1 MKLKYAVK
9 NTILSLLFLSITI
22 TTQAKAPLDG
32 QFSEK
37 PLIERYVLDELKSLR
52 EQQADLKKETIE
64 KITKSELN
72 STDRAMEYT
81 VDTTNNIFYTITI
94 AASILVIVGW
104 KSLSDIKKN
113 VESITEKK
121 VNKITSDYE
130 RRLTELEHDL
140 KKRADELLS
149 TQDRLT
155 KTIQMQRIWRRA
167 SLEDKPEEK
176 IQLYDQILK
185 MEPSNVEALTHKA
198 DSLLDI
204 GEMRWANSL
213 SNKAVEIDK
222 GYYLGYWQRACS
234 NAQLENYND
243 AFDDIEKTI
252 ELSSEID
259 KNELLAEPMFEKLK
273 SQKRFEDILANVN

>member
-1 MKLKYAVK
+1 MK
-9 NTILSLLFLSITI
+9 NTILSLLFLSIAI
-22 TTQAKAPLDG
+22 TTQAKAPVDG
-32 QFSEK
+32 PFSEK

-185 MEPSNVEALTHKA
+185 LEPNNVEAITHKA

-259 KNELLAEPMFEKLK
+259 RNELLTEPMFEKLK
-273 SQKRFEDILANVN
+273 SQKRFEEILANVN

>member
-1 MKLKYAVK
+1 M
-9 NTILSLLFLSITI
+9 SLLPGQLLAA
-22 TTQAKAPLDG
+22 QDLPKKG
-32 QFSEK
+32 QFEDK

-52 EQQADLKKETIE
+52 DQQANLKKETIE
-64 KITKSELN
+64 KIAQSELN

-94 AASILVIVGW
+94 AASILVIIGW

-130 RRLTELEHDL
+130 RRLTELEQDL
-140 KKRADELLS
+140 QKRADELLV

-185 MEPSNVEALTHKA
+185 MEPENVEALTYKA

-213 SNKAVEIDK
+213 SNKAVDIDNS
-222 GYYLGYWQRACS
+222 YYLAYWQRACS
-234 NAQLENYND
+234 NAQLENFTE
-243 AFDDIEKTI
+243 AFEDIKKTI
-252 ELSSEID
+252 QLSTEID
-259 KNELLAEPMFEKLK
+259 RQELLGEPMFNKLK
-273 SQKRFEDILANVN
+273 SKKQFDELLVSLG